1 MAIITVN
8 GQEFT
13 GEVFG
18 SRQLIQN
25 SHRDTLTI
33 KVEATGS
40 FDAFLSSFANPTE
53 IAITDTKVVVDRYDE
68 ETGEPIMKEVTETE
82 IYADYT
88 LVFKRAIE
96 TEVVSPETPDS
107 PAQTKDV
114 YVIGLAQKTYIEKQI
129 ELLQQLLKS

>member
-82 IYADYT
+82 IYNDYT

>member
-25 SHRDTLTI
+25 SYRDTLTI
-33 KVEATGS
+33 KIEATGS

-68 ETGEPIMKEVTETE
+68 ETGEPIMKEVTETV
-82 IYADYT
+82 IYNDYT

-96 TEVVSPETPDS
+96 SELVSPETPDS

>member
-1 MAIITVN
+1 MAIISVN
-8 GQEFT
+8 GNEFA

-53 IAITDTKVVVDRYDE
+53 ISITDTKVVVDRYDE

-82 IYADYT
+82 IYTDYT

>member
-1 MAIITVN
+1 MAIIIVN

-25 SHRDTLTI
+25 SYRDTLTI

-68 ETGEPIMKEVTETE
+68 ETGEPIMKEVTETV

-129 ELLQQLLKS
+129 ELLQQLLKN

>member
-40 FDAFLSSFANPTE
+40 FDAFLSSFANPNE
-53 IAITDTKVVVDRYDE
+53 ISITDTKVVVDGYDE
-68 ETGEPIMKEVTETE
+68 ETGEPIMREVIETE
-82 IYADYT
+82 IYTDYT
-88 LVFKRAIE
+88 LIFKRAIE

-129 ELLQQLLKS
+129 ELLQQLLRS

>member
-40 FDAFLSSFANPTE
+40 FDAFIASFENPSE
-53 IAITDTKVVVDRYDE
+53 ISITDTKVVVDRYDE

>member
-18 SRQLIQN
+18 NRQLIQN

-53 IAITDTKVVVDRYDE
+53 IAITDTKVVPDGYDE
-68 ETGEPIMKEVTETE
+68 ETGEPKTKEVTETV
-82 IYADYT
+82 IYNDYT

-96 TEVVSPETPDS
+96 SELVSPETPDS

>member
-1 MAIITVN
+1 MAIISVN
-8 GQEFT
+8 GHEFA

-18 SRQLIQN
+18 GRQLIQN

-53 IAITDTKVVVDRYDE
+53 IAIIDTKVVVDGHDE

-82 IYADYT
+82 IYTDYT

>member
-68 ETGEPIMKEVTETE
+68 ETGEPIMKEVTETV
-82 IYADYT
+82 IYNDYT

-96 TEVVSPETPDS
+96 NEVVSPETPDS